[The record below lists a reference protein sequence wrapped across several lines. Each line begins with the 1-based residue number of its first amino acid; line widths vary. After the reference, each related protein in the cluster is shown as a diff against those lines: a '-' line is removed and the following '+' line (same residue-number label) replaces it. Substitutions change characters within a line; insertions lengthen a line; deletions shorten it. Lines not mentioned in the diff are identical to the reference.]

1 MGKDFFVVRSYKNG
15 RKVLQLGEGP
25 LKVGLCLFCFF
36 YFFYFLFFFFVCDL
50 KNIEGNFRGVW
61 F

>member
-25 LKVGLCLFCFF
+25 LKVGLCLFCFLF
-36 YFFYFLFFFFVCDL
+36 SDFFSLVT
-50 KNIEGNFRGVW
+50 
-61 F
+61 